1 MTDTPHPGRRT
12 FGPVV
17 LLGLVAGVAAAV
29 AGTRAWATV
38 AGYSDVR
45 ESSAYASSLSLAT
58 EQGQAPAVN
67 ALALVGLACWGV
79 LLVTRGSFRRYVA
92 WLGLGS
98 ALGTLAAVVVAYDAT
113 ARDVRSAFEDLGVIT
128 DVDVSRSAWV
138 WVGVAG
144 AVLGLLAWGAAVR
157 FVRHWPEMGTRYDR
171 TPAEPSQGDLWKALD
186 QGHDPTS

>member
-17 LLGLVAGVAAAV
+17 LLGLLAGVATAL

-38 AGYSDVR
+38 AGYSDAG
-45 ESSAYASSLSLAT
+45 EASAYASSLSLAA
-58 EQGQAPAVN
+58 EQGEAPAVN

-79 LLVTRGSFRRYVA
+79 LLVTRGRVRRSVA

-113 ARDVRSAFEDLGVIT
+113 ARDVRSAFEDLGMT
-128 DVDVSRSAWV
+128 AEVDVSRSGWI

-144 AVLGLLAWGAAVR
+144 AVLGMVAWGAAVR

-171 TPAEPSQGDLWKALD
+171 TPAEPSEGDLWKALD